1 MTKQKNFKSHKLLK
15 TKSSSN
21 VLMMKSP
28 EKHVVEHRKI
38 ESSGGFN
45 QVNNNRSVSENKKKI
60 EEENKV

>member
-1 MTKQKNFKSHKLLK
+1 
-15 TKSSSN
+15 
-21 VLMMKSP
+21 MMKSP